1 WECLVTIRPKGSKAP
16 LFMVHGIGGNLLCY
30 RQLIACLGEDRPIYG
45 LQAVG
50 AVGNRTP
57 LERVEAMASH
67 YIAEMRELLPNGPY
81 HLLGASFGGTVV
93 YEMACQLA
101 EAGQPPGLVVM
112 VDTLRNDPR
121 DITARIRMQLLW

>member
-1 WECLVTIRPKGSKAP
+1 
-16 LFMVHGIGGNLLCY
+16 
-30 RQLIACLGEDRPIYG
+30 
-45 LQAVG
+45 
-50 AVGNRTP
+50 
-57 LERVEAMASH
+57 ERVEAMASH

-121 DITARIRMQLLW
+121 DITARIRMQLLWERVAHHLGELARNPFAHIRRKYKTLRRRVETRFYRAARTV